1 MCKWSPD
8 DFKCPRT
15 GSFIWIGTF
24 LGLQPSSLQYRLN
37 LENKFS
43 WLVPTVPG
51 NQRCF
56 KILLRC
62 KRTSCV
68 LDGLPLTDSYGSTRE
83 TLPSLRITAE
93 SLTRAYRVMTSDRTL
108 DGRITILA
116 KGRRLSYSTWLP
128 TRTIEPDPSRITS
141 TIGVLKKPLEFLQN
155 RRLLSHRSTNCLR
168 LGH

>member
-1 MCKWSPD
+1 MPSDRIFHMDWNIS
-8 DFKCPRT
+8 RT
-15 GSFIWIGTF
+15 SGEPLSIPLKFGEQIFVVGANGSGKSA
-24 LGLQPSSLQYRLN
+24 LLQ
-37 LENKFS
+37 
-43 WLVPTVPG
+43 
-51 NQRCF
+51 
-56 KILLRC
+56 ILLRC

-83 TLPSLRITAE
+83 ILPSLRITAE
-93 SLTRAYRVMTSDRTL
+93 SLTRTYGVMTSNRTL

-141 TIGVLKKPLEFLQN
+141 IIEVLKKPLEFLQN

-168 LGH
+168 SGR